1 MSWKTGSLLTQLT
14 RCPTESGDA
23 AGIDYLTAS
32 PRAGCVTFFVPIV
45 TESRFMLGQDVILLI
60 VIDSHWIM
68 LNIQL

>member
-1 MSWKTGSLLTQLT
+1 MTLLT

-45 TESRFMLGQDVILLI
+45 TESRFMLGQDVILN
-60 VIDSHWIM
+60 DSRR
-68 LNIQL
+68 